1 MTFKEQLTKK
11 NFKPINHPLQP
22 SLKPHFTPGGLRP
35 KSWDKIPLRWK
46 AVTPQCHLGFFS
58 ALTLVPSFHVS
69 QIEQEA
75 PNQLKNKG
83 STKFI
88 SKESCLKQ
96 MRFSKR
102 GNVETLIPTLNKPL
116 K

>member
-1 MTFKEQLTKK
+1 MGAGQSPYCDT
-11 NFKPINHPLQP
+11 
-22 SLKPHFTPGGLRP
+22 
-35 KSWDKIPLRWK
+35 
-46 AVTPQCHLGFFS
+46 QCHLGFFS
-58 ALTLVPSFHVS
+58 VLAQVTSFHVS

-75 PNQLKNKG
+75 PNKLKNKR

-96 MRFSKR
+96 MRISKR